1 MMIRPRAGRPPAA
14 VTEQEASPMDP
25 DKARALAS
33 HLRRIERSIDD
44 LRDELDDVR
53 TQLKKATKEKPA
65 PPPDD
70 DDDE

>member
-1 MMIRPRAGRPPAA
+1 
-14 VTEQEASPMDP
+14 MDP